1 MKNKISTY
9 KVLLLSAGFICSTPN
24 AQADQAT
31 LSTDFNLH
39 IPVIQFQNQYL
50 WADLDFIE
58 SSTGTMTFAVKKY
71 GFLAEDSISPQV
83 LDLSRVT
90 EGSDPAI
97 VDIKATE
104 ARLTFVSSV
113 PLACSVVYG
122 KTSEFGAVAID
133 ANMNGG
139 AIIDHN
145 PILTGLEAD
154 TLYYYRV
161 QGTDAQGNLY
171 WAAMDSFTTAI
182 EGASD
187 TNLLSIGN
195 GATVTDVSSN
205 FSGAQNDQ
213 AWGANSAIDGSTHSA
228 WSSAGD
234 GDDAFIEILLAQTE
248 HIDTIKVWSRSMADG
263 TAKILSFTISTD
275 NGEVLGPFV
284 LPDTQQAHQFTINR
298 SSASIR
304 LDVVSSTGG
313 NTGLIELSAFSQQQ
327 TMDGM

>member
-1 MKNKISTY
+1 MINNHFTY
-9 KVLLLSAGFICSTPN
+9 KILSIYTCIICSVSVS
-24 AQADQAT
+24 QAEQAT
-31 LSTDFNLH
+31 LTDDLKLH
-39 IPVIQFQNQYL
+39 IPVIQFQEQSL
-50 WADLDFIE
+50 WADLEYFE
-58 SSTGTMTFAVKKY
+58 SSTGSIDFKVKKY
-71 GFLAEDSISPQV
+71 GFLAGENIPPQ
-83 LDLSRVT
+83 LFDLSKVT
-90 EGSDPAI
+90 EGVEPAI

-122 KTSEFGAVAID
+122 KTPEFGAVAID

-145 PILTGLEAD
+145 PILTDLEANM
-154 TLYYYRV
+154 LYYYRV

-171 WAAMDSFTTAI
+171 WAAMSNFTTAI
-182 EGASD
+182 EGVSD
-187 TNLLSIGN
+187 TNLLSMDN
-195 GATVTDVSSN
+195 GATVTAVSSN
-205 FSGAQNDQ
+205 FAGAQNDQ

-234 GDDAFIEILLAQTE
+234 GNDAFIEIALAQAE
-248 HIDTIKVWSRSMADG
+248 PIETIKVWSRSMGDG
-263 TAKILSFTISTD
+263 TAQILSFTISTD

-284 LPDTQQAHQFTINR
+284 LPNTQQAHQFTINR

-313 NTGLIELSAFSQQQ
+313 NTGLIEFSAFSQ
-327 TMDGM
+327 